1 MSVAPKK
8 HLGQHFL
15 TDKNICDKI
24 ARQYSFHQDCKRV
37 LEIGPGMGALTE
49 FLLKQDLDLYV
60 MDVDQES
67 IGYLTQHFPQLK
79 GKIFYADFLRV
90 NLKEIMGDEPYA
102 VVGNFPYNISS
113 QILFRCLEYRNQI
126 PEIMGMFQKEVAQRV
141 AEKPGSK
148 QYGILSVLL
157 QAFYDIEY
165 CFTVDE
171 HVFNPPPKV
180 KSGVI
185 RCTRN
190 DREQLPCDEKLFIRV
205 VKMTFNQRRKTIRNS
220 LKEFFKG
227 KGVEHEF
234 LALRPEVLS
243 VEDFIEL
250 TQLVE
255 KTLSGTDLN

>member
-1 MSVAPKK
+1 MKVRAKK

-15 TDKNICDKI
+15 IDKNICQKI
-24 ARQYSFHQDCKRV
+24 SDQYKSYQDCHRV
-37 LEIGPGMGALTE
+37 LEIGPGTGALTE
-49 FLLKQDLDLYV
+49 FLMKREELDVYV
-60 MDVDQES
+60 MEIDRDS
-67 IGYLTQHFPQLK
+67 IAYL
-79 GKIFYADFLRV
+79 KIHYPNLENKIIEADFLKV
-90 NLKEIMGDEPYA
+90 DLKKYFGDEPFG

-113 QILFRCLEYRNQI
+113 QILFKCLDYRNQI
-126 PEIMGMFQKEVAQRV
+126 PEIMGMFQKEVAERI

-148 QYGILSVLL
+148 KYGIMSVLF

-190 DREQLPCDEKLFIRV
+190 QRGSLPCDEKMFIRI
-205 VKMTFNQRRKTIRNS
+205 VKMSFNQRRKTIRNS
-220 LKEFFKG
+220 IKQLISGTDFD
-227 KGVEHEF
+227 HPF
-234 LALRPEVLS
+234 LTLRPERLS

-250 TQLVE
+250 TKAIEQLD
-255 KTLSGTDLN
+255 KKD